1 MPLILAVQYI
11 ILTWIL
17 LLRYSFAAEASEGH
31 SADNNVESELA
42 TWKIFSIRGA
52 AMFVAFGII
61 SMPRSILAALCVVL
75 VIAVPLIIIAIVAV
89 MLRITTVEALHSI
102 IPWEQW
108 PRVLILYMTLL
119 ISALLV
125 SYRMHTRIQR
135 ERRWRGGVARI
146 ILDPSGELL
155 ALGSGDGGGG
165 GGGEGAMATG
175 TGSSQGRAMLDETI
189 DTPQPQTHD
198 DVSVA
203 AHAPASAAS
212 SWLPTATPRLLAS
225 HIRGS
230 ANGYTPL
237 PR

>member
-1 MPLILAVQYI
+1 MSILAVQYI
-11 ILTWIL
+11 FQTWIL
-17 LLRYSFAAEASEGH
+17 LLRYSFAATASEGH
-31 SADNNVESELA
+31 AAENHVEGELA

-75 VIAVPLIIIAIVAV
+75 VIAVPLIIIAILAV

-135 ERRWRGGVARI
+135 ERRWRGGVARV

-155 ALGSGDGGGG
+155 ALGGGGG
-165 GGGEGAMATG
+165 SGGGSGG
-175 TGSSQGRAMLDETI
+175 GGSGGGPPKVPLMLRERNKSEMD
-189 DTPQPQTHD
+189 
-198 DVSVA
+198 
-203 AHAPASAAS
+203 
-212 SWLPTATPRLLAS
+212 RF
-225 HIRGS
+225 
-230 ANGYTPL
+230 
-237 PR
+237 